1 MSAEDQERAYYRITI
16 HIYIRCDRVLYKANV
31 GNYDLYPL
39 SLEPGTYSSL
49 NTFTQSDHK
58 PVTASFKM

>member
-1 MSAEDQERAYYRITI
+1 MSTQRIRRGLIRINI
-16 HIYIRCDRVLYKANV
+16 HIYFRCDRVLYKANV

-49 NTFTQSDHK
+49 NSFTQSDHK
-58 PVTASFKM
+58 PVNAIFKM